1 MEDIK
6 QKINGVK
13 DSLGEI
19 KKNPKNIANK
29 VYDFIK
35 KSSFFWGPQQND
47 IGVSIGHQNIIAVEL
62 DKTQEV
68 PHIKRLAVHE
78 ITQESAD
85 ISEILRQM
93 FHDAGFSN
101 NCINTSLSGK
111 SVIVRFIKFP
121 KMNKKELRS
130 ALAFEAEKY
139 IPFDINDV
147 YLDFDILDSDTAS
160 KKYLD
165 IALVAA
171 KKDAVHQLLSNCK
184 DANLSIKVID
194 NDSFACF
201 NSFLA
206 AYPEEKMKTTA
217 LINIGAKLTN
227 LMIVY
232 QGLPAFSRDL
242 YFGGDDITLGLSKK
256 LQVDIKEATKLK
268 YNLKTTKNANI
279 KTAIS
284 EILHYLM
291 TEIRLSFD
299 YFETQT
305 QKEKRSVED
314 IYIIGGSSQLEG
326 LVELIEET
334 LKIKTVHFEPLR
346 CIILDDSVDKKLIKQ
361 YEASLAVPIG
371 LAIR

>member
-1 MEDIK
+1 MRDLK
-6 QKINGVK
+6 QKIDVVK
-13 DSLGEI
+13 DSIMGM
-19 KKNPKNIANK
+19 KKNPKKTVHKMYN
-29 VYDFIK
+29 FLK
-35 KSSFFWGPQQND
+35 KSTFFWGPQQND
-47 IGVSIGHQNIIAVEL
+47 VGVSIGHQNIIAVEL
-62 DKTQEV
+62 DKMQEV
-68 PHIKRLAVHE
+68 PRITRLAVHE
-78 ITQESAD
+78 ITKDNAD
-85 ISEILRQM
+85 ISEILKEIFQNS
-93 FHDAGFSN
+93 GFSN
-101 NCINTSLSGK
+101 NYINTSLSGK

-130 ALAFEAEKY
+130 ALEFEAEKY
-139 IPFDINDV
+139 IPFDITDV
-147 YLDFDILDSDTAS
+147 YLDFDILNSDTT

-171 KKDAVHQLLSNCK
+171 KKDAVNQLLANCK
-184 DANLSIKVID
+184 DANLNIKVID

-232 QGLPAFSRDL
+232 QGLPGFSRDL

-256 LQVDIKEATKLK
+256 LQVDISEASKLK
-268 YNLKTTKNANI
+268 YNLKATKNENI
-279 KTAIS
+279 KIIVR
-284 EILHYLM
+284 EILNYLM
-291 TEIRLSFD
+291 TEIKLSFD

-305 QKEKRSVED
+305 QKEKRSVET

-346 CIILDDSVDKKLIKQ
+346 SIIVEDSVDKKLLKQ